1 MERMS
6 DCKEWREMLG
16 AFVLGSLH
24 PEGRTAVLAHL
35 DGCAACRDELEELE
49 DARRA
54 LESVEIDRV
63 VSSEPPEHL
72 YGEVFSRIGE
82 EQRQI
87 ARRRMRVRVG
97 SALAAAAVVVVA
109 VLTVTT
115 RSEGEVVEFASAPQG
130 VHAVA
135 VLTEGAGGI
144 AVHLT
149 VSGLEPGTYGLW
161 MEGYSGTRLSAGTFE
176 VVEGERVEGN
186 FLAGWDRDECAG
198 MGVTVI
204 DGADVFATELPH
216 VTG

>member
-16 AFVLGSLH
+16 AFALGSLH
-24 PEGRTAVLAHL
+24 PDERTAVLAHL

-54 LESVEIDRV
+54 LDSVEIDRV
-63 VSSEPPEHL
+63 VSTEPPEHL

-82 EQRQI
+82 EQKQN
-87 ARRRMRVRVG
+87 ARKRMRIRVG
-97 SALAAAAVVVVA
+97 SALAAAAVMIA

-115 RSEGEVVEFASAPQG
+115 SSDGEVVEFASAPQG

-135 VLTEGAGGI
+135 VLTEGTGGI
-144 AVHLT
+144 AIHLT

-176 VVEGERVEGN
+176 VVEGEAVEGD
-186 FLAGWDRDECAG
+186 FLAGWHRNECAG

-204 DGADVFATELPH
+204 DGADVLATELPH
-216 VTG
+216 VSG